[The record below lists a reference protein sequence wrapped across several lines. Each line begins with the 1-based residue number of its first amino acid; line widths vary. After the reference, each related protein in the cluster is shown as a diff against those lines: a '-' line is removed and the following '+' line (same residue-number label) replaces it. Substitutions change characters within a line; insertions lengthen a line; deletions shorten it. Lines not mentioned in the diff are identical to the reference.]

1 MYYRGSKVSLSGKE
15 PKLYSFKVAVKR
27 EEPPKRGG
35 KWVSSNLFKG
45 KEEVP
50 ERVETQA
57 RTFYRPSLERAE
69 SKPEARESSR
79 FRLPEM
85 VWFREYRWVL
95 RILILVVIGGA
106 VAWSKV
112 RTTDLLQKLVDLRLS
127 RVSVEGIHYLT
138 EGQVLQAAHPPAGQ
152 SMFQLD
158 LEGTGE
164 RVRQL
169 DWVERAYVE
178 RRLPQSLLISIR
190 ERKPVALLDRGDLY
204 GVDAEGRVLSASAAL
219 LREDLPIFSGIQVPP
234 EAVGTTLL
242 ASALK
247 PALDFL
253 AFLQKKDAVLAQDVS
268 EVNMGEAGCL
278 KATFIDG
285 IEAKFNPVVTEAELK
300 RMAVV
305 VSDLAGKGK
314 RAGTLD
320 FRYRDMV
327 LVKTR

>member
-15 PKLYSFKVAVKR
+15 PKFYSFKVAVKA
-27 EEPPKRGG
+27 EEPRERSKKSFPL
-35 KWVSSNLFKG
+35 KWLKV
-45 KEEVP
+45 KEELP
-50 ERVETQA
+50 EKEGPQA
-57 RTFYRPSLERAE
+57 RTFYRPSFTRTGGEAE
-69 SKPEARESSR
+69 LRKGPR

-85 VWFREYRWVL
+85 GWLREYRWAL
-95 RILILVVIGGA
+95 RILVLVLVGGA

-112 RTTDLLQKLVDLRLS
+112 RTTDLLQNLVDLRLS

-138 EGQVLQAAHPPAGQ
+138 EGRVLQAAHPPIGQ

-164 RVRQL
+164 RVRGL

-178 RRLPQSLLISIR
+178 RRLPQSLLVSIR
-190 ERKPVALLDRGDLY
+190 ERKPVALLDRGALY
-204 GVDAEGRVLSASAAL
+204 GVDAEGRVLSASDAL
-219 LREDLPIFSGIQVPP
+219 LREDLPILSGIQVPP
-234 EAVGTTLL
+234 EAVGTTAL

-253 AFLQKKDAVLAQDVS
+253 VFLRKKDGVLAQDVS

-285 IEAKFNPVVTEAELK
+285 IEAKFNPVVTEAELR
-300 RMAVV
+300 RMAAV
-305 VSDLAGKGK
+305 VSDLVGKGK